1 MVNKIQSLLKKV
13 LNPETMRY
21 AFWGVVTMIIGVAV
35 YQGLLFLGMNYRLAN
50 LISLVVGKLS
60 AYLCNKFF
68 VFKVFQNSFTEWL
81 KEFGRFI
88 VARGAT
94 FLIDYF
100 GVIIAVELLHWDK
113 VISKY
118 FFVILVLILNYI
130 FGKAIVFKK
139 DKKEN

>member
-1 MVNKIQSLLKKV
+1 MIKKICTLFRKF

-21 AFWGVVTMIIGVAV
+21 AFWGVVTMVLGVAV
-35 YQGLLFLGMNYRLAN
+35 YQGLLIVGMNYRFAN
-50 LISLVVGKLS
+50 FISLIVGKLS

-68 VFKVFQNSFTEWL
+68 VFKVFQHSFSEWL
-81 KEFGRFI
+81 KEFARFVI
-88 VARGAT
+88 ARGAT

-100 GVIIAVELLHWDK
+100 GVILAVEMLHWDK

-130 FGKAIVFKK
+130 FGKLIVFKK
-139 DKKEN
+139 EKDI